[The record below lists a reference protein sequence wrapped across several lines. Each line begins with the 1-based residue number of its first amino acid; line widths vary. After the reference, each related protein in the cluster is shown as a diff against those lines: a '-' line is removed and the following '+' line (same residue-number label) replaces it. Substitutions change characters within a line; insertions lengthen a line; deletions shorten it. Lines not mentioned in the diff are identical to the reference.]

1 MLFNILLSKIHPV
14 QLGTLYL
21 GTIKKMC
28 FRWLDTPLTK
38 QTLKEIKSLISSMGI
53 QFQNRK
59 HTQTHFF
66 FYRRG

>member
-14 QLGTLYL
+14 QLGTLYSEQL
-21 GTIKKMC
+21 KKC
-28 FRWLDTPLTK
+28 VFGGWTPPLTK